1 MDEKTDRNDKR
12 IRDEK
17 KDASARRISMVKRS
31 DQKRALRR
39 SQAEQREAI
48 LEEKLSRA
56 RAAVEAK
63 KEEIELAHKLA
74 AELSRRRSKDLQI
87 VSGFVGNHS
96 SMKKYNYILVSLI
109 PLFSCYT
116 AFRGDSCPS
125 TIRKIEFLCEL

>member
-56 RAAVEAK
+56 EQLSKRRKKKSNWHTNWLPNCRGVEVK
-63 KEEIELAHKLA
+63 IYKLYPA
-74 AELSRRRSKDLQI
+74 S
-87 VSGFVGNHS
+87 SG
-96 SMKKYNYILVSLI
+96 I
-109 PLFSCYT
+109 
-116 AFRGDSCPS
+116 
-125 TIRKIEFLCEL
+125 IRL